1 MHGGRGRD
9 AARGV
14 VRYCTWDTV
23 TAVERIVGNIERS
36 LANCEKKTV
45 HPANKQ
51 SAVLRTT
58 RIKNI
63 KEGKKYASGFFLYTL
78 L

>member
-1 MHGGRGRD
+1 VVGGD

-23 TAVERIVGNIERS
+23 TAAERIAESIERR
-36 LANCEKKTV
+36 LANCEKTV

-58 RIKNI
+58 TKKRIKI
-63 KEGKKYASGFFLYTL
+63 
-78 L
+78 